1 MIENFKL
8 IKRSMVR
15 IEGERHHFEVVV
27 VVVVVVVANNV
38 NCSEKKNT

>member
-1 MIENFKL
+1 
-8 IKRSMVR
+8 MVR
-15 IEGERHHFEVVV
+15 IEGEKHHFEVV

>member
-1 MIENFKL
+1 
-8 IKRSMVR
+8 MVR
-15 IEGERHHFEVVV
+15 IKGERHHFEV